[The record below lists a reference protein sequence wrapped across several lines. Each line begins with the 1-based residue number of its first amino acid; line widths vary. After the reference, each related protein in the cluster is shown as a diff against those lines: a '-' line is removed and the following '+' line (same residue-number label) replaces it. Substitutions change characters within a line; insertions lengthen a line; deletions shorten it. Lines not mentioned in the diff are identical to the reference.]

1 VDDVARRVYE
11 TLEVGLVRQGL
22 PIGGQ
27 MLAEFGAFAA
37 MSLIA
42 GRGGTT
48 NAAAHAIINCLTDVS
63 YVLPLVGDNTPCSSR
78 QEGRGAGIFH

>member
-1 VDDVARRVYE
+1 MASNVCQAVA
-11 TLEVGLVRQGL
+11 VGLVRQGL

-48 NAAAHAIINCLTDVS
+48 A
-63 YVLPLVGDNTPCSSR
+63 VGPDQNSLDTSFNTSANPGFLCNMPPAS
-78 QEGRGAGIFH
+78 F